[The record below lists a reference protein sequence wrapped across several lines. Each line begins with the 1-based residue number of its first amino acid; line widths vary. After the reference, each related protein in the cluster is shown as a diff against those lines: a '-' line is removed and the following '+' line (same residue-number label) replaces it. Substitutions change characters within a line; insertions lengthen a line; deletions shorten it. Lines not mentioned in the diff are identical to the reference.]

1 MSKQSRAKSRR
12 HHKKPTGAV
21 ATFEQQIR
29 YMSEDRLYKML
40 GEAMNELHKA
50 LCDRRTF
57 KDNKFLSMFYL
68 REWDDLEREVA
79 LKNSASDNR
88 TKALEII
95 PKVKNLF
102 DRIGDKN
109 MNV

>member
-12 HHKKPTGAV
+12 HKKPTGAV
-21 ATFEQQIR
+21 ATFERSIR
-29 YMSEDRLYKML
+29 YMPEDRLYKML
-40 GEAMNELHKA
+40 GELLNDLHKA

-57 KDNKFLSMFYL
+57 KEHNFLSMFYL
-68 REWDDLEREVA
+68 REWDDLEYEVA
-79 LKNSASDNR
+79 IKKSASDNR
-88 TKALEII
+88 AKALELI
-95 PKVKNLF
+95 PKIRVIF

>member
-29 YMSEDRLYKML
+29 YMPEDRLYKML
-40 GEAMNELHKA
+40 GDAMNELHKA

-57 KDNKFLSMFYL
+57 KSRVFLDLFYL
-68 REWDDLEREVA
+68 RHWDDLEAMIAMRSSTSN
-79 LKNSASDNR
+79 NS
-88 TKALEII
+88 TKAFELI
-95 PKVKNLF
+95 PKVRALF
-102 DRIGDKN
+102 DRLGHD
-109 MNV
+109 VEV

>member
-12 HHKKPTGAV
+12 HKKPTGAV
-21 ATFEQQIR
+21 ATFERSIR
-29 YMSEDRLYKML
+29 YMPEDRLYKML
-40 GEAMNELHKA
+40 GELLNDLHKA

-57 KDNKFLSMFYL
+57 KEHNFLSMFYL
-68 REWDDLEREVA
+68 REWDDLEYEVA
-79 LKNSASDNR
+79 IKKSASDNR
-88 TKALEII
+88 AKALGLI
-95 PKVKNLF
+95 PKIRVIF

>member
-12 HHKKPTGAV
+12 HKKGTGA
-21 ATFEQQIR
+21 AAPTFDQFIR
-29 YMSEDRLYKML
+29 YMPEDRLYEML
-40 GEAMNELHKA
+40 RNLLNELHKT

-57 KDNKFLSMFYL
+57 KEHYFLSMFYL
-68 REWDDLEREVA
+68 REWDDLEYKVA
-79 LKNSASDNR
+79 IKHSTSENR
-88 TKALEII
+88 VKALELI
-95 PKVKNLF
+95 PKIRVLF